1 MKVTISNSAAQ
12 VIGLDDF
19 ARYPD
24 LKRSWTKRFVVV
36 EGEILGIKD
45 LITELYDRATEGSDG
60 YDESSS
66 NKAVCRRA
74 YKRAIQQLDSLTI
87 TD

>member
-24 LKRSWTKRFVVV
+24 LKRSWTKWFKLFPSGAPDFLVSSW
-36 EGEILGIKD
+36 L
-45 LITELYDRATEGSDG
+45 RAP
-60 YDESSS
+60 
-66 NKAVCRRA
+66 
-74 YKRAIQQLDSLTI
+74 
-87 TD
+87 